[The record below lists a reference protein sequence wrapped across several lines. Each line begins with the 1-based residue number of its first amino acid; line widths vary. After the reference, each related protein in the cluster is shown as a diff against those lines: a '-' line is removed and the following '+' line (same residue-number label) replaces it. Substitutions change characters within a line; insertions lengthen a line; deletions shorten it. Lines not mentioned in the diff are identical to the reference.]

1 MTCNMG
7 KTDRGIRI
15 VIGIVIAVL
24 GIYFKSWWGLLA
36 ILPLGTAAM
45 GWCAIYVPFKIS
57 TVKKET
63 EAKSTGEPKK
73 M

>member
-7 KTDRGIRI
+7 KTDRGIRL

-36 ILPLGTAAM
+36 VLPLGTAAI
-45 GWCAIYVPFKIS
+45 GWCALYAPLKIS

-63 EAKSTGEPKK
+63 EAKKA
-73 M
+73 